1 MSAHGSAALAARRR
15 QPEAIVDL
23 LPAGAQVLVPLAN
36 GEPRTVIDALDACA
50 EDLDGVRVHQMHALY
65 EHPYLFGRYGDRLR
79 HVSYFLSPVTRP
91 RFHEG
96 TVDLVPCHF
105 SEVPLLMRR
114 LDGPVV
120 ATAAVSPPD
129 RHGYFT
135 MGTNADYVAPFIGR
149 IPFFVE
155 VNEHMPTTS
164 GRNQIHVSQVAG
176 WCEADYPLVEV
187 PPPTRSPVTDRI
199 GELVAER
206 IPDGATV
213 QAGIGAAS
221 TAVLRQ
227 LKGHRDLG
235 IGTEVLADP
244 VIDLVEAG
252 VVTGIHNTRRPSKIV
267 ATFALGTRALY
278 DFVHENHAVEFL
290 PVDWVNDPRVIAQ
303 QPQMVSINSSVAVD
317 FLGQCASETI
327 GGRYWSGSG
336 GQADF
341 ARGAMYS
348 EGGQGFVVLPSTAGA
363 GGPSRIVATLEPGA
377 AVTTMKN
384 TVDKV
389 CTEFG
394 VAELRGRGIRDR
406 VRALIAIAHPSARED
421 LERQASELGY
431 LT

>member
-1 MSAHGSAALAARRR
+1 MPTNLVSAGQVAPHDVLAHV
-15 QPEAIVDL
+15 Q
-23 LPAGAQVLVPLAN
+23 AGTNVIVPLAN
-36 GEPRTVIDALDACA
+36 GEPRTVIDALDEAGP
-50 EDLDGVRVHQMHALY
+50 ELDRVRVHQMHALH
-65 EHPYLFGRYGDRLR
+65 EHPYLAGDYGDRLQ
-79 HVSYFLSPVTRP
+79 HISYFLSAVTRP
-91 RFHEG
+91 HFHAG
-96 TVDLVPCHF
+96 TIDLVPCHF
-105 SEVPLLMRR
+105 SEVPLLLRE
-114 LDGPVV
+114 LEGPLLGV
-120 ATAAVSPPD
+120 AAVSPPD

-135 MGTNADYVAPFIGR
+135 MGTNADYVAPFIGH

-155 VNEHMPTTS
+155 VNAAMPTTS
-164 GRNQIHVSQVAG
+164 GRNQIHISQVVG
-176 WCEADYPLVEV
+176 WTEAHYPLIEV
-187 PPPTRSPVTDRI
+187 PPPAVNDTSDRI
-199 GELVAER
+199 GQLVAER

-221 TAVLRQ
+221 TAVLAHLRH
-227 LKGHRDLG
+227 HRDLG
-235 IGTEVLADP
+235 IHTEVLSDP

-252 VVTGIHNTRRPSKIV
+252 VITGVHKVRRPSKLV

-278 DFVHENHAVEFL
+278 DFIDENHAVEFL

-303 QPQMVSINSSVAVD
+303 EPRMVSINSSIAVD

-348 EGGQGFVVLPSTAGA
+348 SGGQGFVVLPSTARDGTI
-363 GGPSRIVATLEPGA
+363 SRIVPALEPGA

-394 VAELRGRGIRDR
+394 VAELRGKGIRDR
-406 VRALIAIAHPSARED
+406 VRALLAVAHPDHRDDLTRAAREM
-421 LERQASELGY
+421 GY
-431 LT
+431 A